1 MRIFDRGEVRNHE
14 PTMNKK
20 IHPVALS
27 RLESLRAPWKARLQE
42 IKKLLEEDPRDFQL
56 IIELE
61 SIRQALFEIQRDW
74 EGGAA

>member
-1 MRIFDRGEVRNHE
+1 
-14 PTMNKK
+14 MNKK
-20 IHPVALS
+20 IHQVALS